1 MTRSNGGTR
10 LCQASPIANE
20 KNVSCISLGNQPL
33 SSGYWI
39 AAAVIHQLL
48 PFTMAVAGTTDSRD
62 HDLAH

>member
-1 MTRSNGGTR
+1 MARSNGGTR
-10 LCQASPIANE
+10 LCRASCIANE

-33 SSGYWI
+33 TSSYWI

-48 PFTMAVAGTTDSRD
+48 PLTMAVAGTTDSRN